1 MKKYII
7 PGLVEPNFEK
17 YPHNPALSWFEGDL
31 ISYADLKQHV
41 ETLSAWLINQG
52 IKPGDRVALYSTN
65 MPWWGIVYLAV
76 VRIGAVIVPILPDFT
91 GEEATSILQHSKA
104 RMVFYARSQ
113 TKKLENLD
121 MESYVLEDFF
131 PQQVEVDD
139 AFYQKASE
147 YREELEEDTLAAL
160 IYTSGTTGKSKGVML
175 SHGNLSRNVG
185 SGLSVHDVKA
195 GQNML
200 SVLPLAHT
208 YECTIGFLLPL
219 TVGAHVVYFQ
229 RPPAPA
235 LLVKALAEVK
245 PHLMLAVPL
254 LIEKIYRSKILPT
267 FRKNLFMKGLYAFP
281 LTRMLLDRVAGKKLM
296 KTFGGRLEFFGIGG
310 APLAEDVERFLRRA
324 RFPYAI
330 GYGLTETSPLIAG
343 GAPGKFPVHSTG
355 TLVPNLE
362 ARLLD
367 DGELQVKGPTVM
379 QGYYDEPQLTAEVL
393 DEDGWFS
400 TGDLCAFDKKG
411 NLFIKGRKKNVII
424 GSNGENIYPE
434 VLEAIINELPYVQE
448 SLVTQR
454 KGQLVA
460 MVHYNYETL
469 KENMEELKI
478 RKEELN
484 TWVEDNL
491 KKVQEQVNKRV
502 GAFSRI
508 SEMLEQETP
517 FVRTPTLKIKRF
529 LYQK

>member
-1 MKKYII
+1 MGKNLI
-7 PGLVEPNFEK
+7 PGLVEPNFKK
-17 YPHNPALSWFEGDL
+17 YPQYPALSSFEGEG
-31 ISYADLKQHV
+31 ISYAELKQHI
-41 ETLSAWLINQG
+41 ETFSAWLVAQDIT
-52 IKPGDRVALYSTN
+52 PGDRVALYSPN
-65 MPWWGIVYLAV
+65 MPWWGVVYLAV

-91 GEEATSILQHSKA
+91 GEEAVSILQHSKA

-113 TKKLENLD
+113 TQKLENLD

-131 PQQVEVDD
+131 PQQVELEE
-139 AFYQKASE
+139 AHYNKASE
-147 YREELEEDTLAAL
+147 YREKLEEDTLAAL

-175 SHGNLSRNVG
+175 SHANLSINVA
-185 SGLSVHDVKA
+185 SGLGVHEVKA
-195 GQNML
+195 GDSML

-208 YECTIGFLLPL
+208 YECTIGLLLPL
-219 TVGAHVVYFQ
+219 AVGAQVVYFQ

-245 PHLMLAVPL
+245 PNLMLAVPL

-267 FRKNLFMKGLYAFP
+267 FRKNILMKGLYAFP
-281 LTRMLLDRVAGKKLM
+281 LTRILLDRVAGKKLM
-296 KTFGGRLEFFGIGG
+296 KTFGGRLGFFGIGG

-343 GAPGKFPVHSTG
+343 GAPGNFPVHSTG
-355 TLVPNLE
+355 KLVPQLE
-362 ARLLD
+362 ARLLE

-379 QGYYDEPQLTAEVL
+379 QGYYDEPELTAEVL
-393 DEDGWFS
+393 DDEGWFS
-400 TGDLCAFDKKG
+400 TGDLCAFDSKG

-448 SLVTQR
+448 SLVTQQ

-469 KENMEELKI
+469 KENLEELKI
-478 RKEELN
+478 RKDELQG
-484 TWVEDNL
+484 WVEENL

-508 SEMLEQETP
+508 SEMLEQKTP